1 MGTTWSLQYEGEV
14 DVPSLQAALERAVQQ
29 VDEQMST
36 WTPFSD
42 LMRFND
48 APCGEWIPL
57 PPQLMTVLAAGLQI
71 TRLTKGAFEMNL
83 GQAVQAWG
91 FSARQIDLA
100 AIRAASA
107 APWVSSLE
115 ALELDQ
121 THARK
126 TAPLSLDLS
135 GIAKGYGVDR
145 LAEVARDFGLSR
157 ALCEIDGELRAINDP
172 QTQPW
177 AVAIENPDASDRA
190 AHSFVALAEGALAT
204 SGDYRHFVMVR
215 GQRLAHTMDPRRRAP
230 VVNAPASVTVLAET
244 CLQADAMATALLV
257 MGAEAGLAFAKSQ
270 NISAVF
276 LTRGPNGLE
285 ATRSFS

>member
-14 DVPSLQAALERAVQQ
+14 DAASLQAALERAVQQ

-48 APCGEWIPL
+48 APCGEWIAL
-57 PPQLMTVLAAGLQI
+57 PPQLMKVLAAGLQI

-172 QTQPW
+172 HTQPW
-177 AVAIENPDASDRA
+177 TVAIENPDASDRA

-204 SGDYRHFVMVR
+204 SGDYRHFVMVK

-230 VVNAPASVTVLAET
+230 VVNAPASVTVLAAT

-285 ATRSFS
+285 ATQSFS

>member
-1 MGTTWSLQYEGEV
+1 MGTTWWLQYEGDV
-14 DVPSLQAALERAVQQ
+14 DVPSLQEALQRAVQR
-29 VDEQMST
+29 VDDQMST

-42 LMRFND
+42 LMRFNA

-57 PPQLMTVLAAGLQI
+57 PHEFMTVLAAGLQI

-91 FSARQIDLA
+91 FSAAQIDLA

-107 APWVSSLE
+107 APWVSSLD

-145 LAEVARDFGLSR
+145 LAEVARDFGLTR
-157 ALCEIDGELRAINDP
+157 ALCEIDGELRAINDA

-177 AVAIENPDASDRA
+177 TIAIENPEASDRA
-190 AHSFVALAEGALAT
+190 AHSFVDLADGALAT

-230 VVNAPASVTVLAET
+230 VVNAPASVTVWART
-244 CLQADAMATALLV
+244 CLQADALATALLV
-257 MGAEAGLAFAKSQ
+257 MGADAGLAFAKSQ

-276 LTRGPNGLE
+276 LNRGPNGLE
-285 ATRSFS
+285 ATQSFS